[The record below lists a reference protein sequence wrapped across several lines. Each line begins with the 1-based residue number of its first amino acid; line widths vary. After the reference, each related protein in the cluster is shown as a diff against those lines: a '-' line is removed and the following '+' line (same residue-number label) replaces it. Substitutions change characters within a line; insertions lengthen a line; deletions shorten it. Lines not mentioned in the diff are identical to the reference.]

1 MVFATETAPAA
12 SIYATRTAVRAALA
26 GMQPSEAD
34 AADAGDAVLVTIRNL
49 AFETN
54 RDGLAEH
61 LRLATGLSFDREP
74 RRVELVTSSNTGR
87 NVGRARVSVP
97 SRAEA
102 EVVVQKVDGTELDGR
117 TLSLRFADPKL
128 DDAIVTIRN
137 LPPETRIGDVTRH
150 VKRVTERGSVGRIV
164 FKKKDQSVDVAFRSR
179 AGAEA
184 AALQLDGTELAGR
197 TLSARVSPRKTRSV
211 SPRPAAPP
219 APPSSNGSPRAGAR
233 SREAVVAAL
242 SAWVAARRPD
252 RTHSRNLDAF
262 YKEHPHLGRKPKGS
276 AWLTPDLLAAQ
287 GLQQPPGAGDVALV
301 DVVLRYSRL
310 PVVVSAALHVQLR
323 EARTEPTELND
334 LRRRGNAIKMDVE
347 RDEAAAQLLDEG
359 PAHRETCT
367 DAVFRYCQ
375 PPAPAAKDPRI
386 VENTLRPAGVGRA

>member
-1 MVFATETAPAA
+1 MVLEIETAPA
-12 SIYATRTAVRAALA
+12 SIYATRTAVKAALA
-26 GMQPSEAD
+26 GMQPSE
-34 AADAGDAVLVTIRNL
+34 ADAGDAVLVTIRNL

-184 AALQLDGTELAGR
+184 AARKLDGTELAGR
-197 TLSARVSPRKTRSV
+197 TLSARVSPR
-211 SPRPAAPP
+211 
-219 APPSSNGSPRAGAR
+219 
-233 SREAVVAAL
+233 SREACRRGPPRRRRR
-242 SAWVAARRPD
+242 RRP
-252 RTHSRNLDAF
+252 T
-262 YKEHPHLGRKPKGS
+262 GRP
-276 AWLTPDLLAAQ
+276 
-287 GLQQPPGAGDVALV
+287 
-301 DVVLRYSRL
+301 
-310 PVVVSAALHVQLR
+310 
-323 EARTEPTELND
+323 
-334 LRRRGNAIKMDVE
+334 
-347 RDEAAAQLLDEG
+347 G
-359 PAHRETCT
+359 PAR
-367 DAVFRYCQ
+367 
-375 PPAPAAKDPRI
+375 
-386 VENTLRPAGVGRA
+386 GRARPSWRR

>member
-1 MVFATETAPAA
+1 MVLEIETAPAA

-128 DDAIVTIRN
+128 T
-137 LPPETRIGDVTRH
+137 
-150 VKRVTERGSVGRIV
+150 
-164 FKKKDQSVDVAFRSR
+164 
-179 AGAEA
+179 
-184 AALQLDGTELAGR
+184 
-197 TLSARVSPRKTRSV
+197 TRS
-211 SPRPAAPP
+211 
-219 APPSSNGSPRAGAR
+219 
-233 SREAVVAAL
+233 
-242 SAWVAARRPD
+242 
-252 RTHSRNLDAF
+252 
-262 YKEHPHLGRKPKGS
+262 
-276 AWLTPDLLAAQ
+276 
-287 GLQQPPGAGDVALV
+287 
-301 DVVLRYSRL
+301 
-310 PVVVSAALHVQLR
+310 
-323 EARTEPTELND
+323 
-334 LRRRGNAIKMDVE
+334 
-347 RDEAAAQLLDEG
+347 
-359 PAHRETCT
+359 
-367 DAVFRYCQ
+367 
-375 PPAPAAKDPRI
+375 
-386 VENTLRPAGVGRA
+386 